1 MITYHYYL
9 SNIKQTHVKAISIGD
24 QIEPSNWRM
33 VVLAFIQ
40 SSYLPPNQI
49 LHNFHN
55 GFSKTTRE
63 VECCFSVQHSKVNS
77 IILENDSSRLYPVK
91 LSAAKSDS
99 SRFSQWIQ

>member
-49 LHNFHN
+49 LHDFHN

-63 VECCFSVQHSKVNS
+63 VECCCSVYCDGLNKITLLPALVS
-77 IILENDSSRLYPVK
+77 I
-91 LSAAKSDS
+91 
-99 SRFSQWIQ
+99 